1 MGALRYLLFAA
12 VGLVVASVFFLVLS
26 FIVSANFEAG
36 VGVVEGWI
44 VRATCDEYE
53 LKGLVRD
60 TSGKPVAYAVVEAA
74 FLDERLS
81 TRSNNDGTFVLAAD
95 AVVCNRQS
103 PPASVQVLVMA
114 EEFRPKR
121 QAVPFEA
128 GSVEFTLDAR
138 ELRP

>member
-81 TRSNNDGTFVLAAD
+81 TRSNNDGTFLLAAD
-95 AVVCNRQS
+95 AVVCNRRS
-103 PPASVQVLVMA
+103 PASVQVLVMA

-128 GSVEFTLDAR
+128 GSVELTLDAR
-138 ELRP
+138 DYRP

>member
-12 VGLVVASVFFLVLS
+12 VGLVVASVFFLVVS
-26 FIVSANFEAG
+26 FVVSANFEAG

-53 LKGLVRD
+53 LKGMIRD
-60 TSGKPVAYAVVEAA
+60 TTGKPVPYAVVEAS

-81 TRSNNDGTFVLAAD
+81 TRSNTDGTFALVAD
-95 AVVCNRQS
+95 AVVCNRR

-128 GSVEFTLDAR
+128 GSIELTLDAR
-138 ELRP
+138 DFRP

>member
-12 VGLVVASVFFLVLS
+12 VGLVVAAVFFLVLS
-26 FIVSANFEAG
+26 FVVSANFEAS

-44 VRATCDEYE
+44 VEATCDEYE
-53 LKGLVRD
+53 LKGFVRD
-60 TSGKPVAYAVVEAA
+60 TSGKPVAYAVVEAS

-95 AVVCNRQS
+95 AVACNRDS
-103 PPASVQVLVMA
+103 PASVQVLVMA

-128 GSVEFTLDAR
+128 GSVELTLDAR
-138 ELRP
+138 DYRP